1 MERGRKQ
8 WQAQL
13 AGLAFAFLL
22 FAPALVQ
29 CAGAEADGEKDGL
42 ASPGKTVPPVP
53 PGWTGDSG
61 SAQGSSPDG
70 SSWKYEWGWAAGP
83 GGKGSGFGYGYG
95 GSGDA
100 GGGGEGGGSGRG
112 GGGGSGRTFGPG
124 DRGYGGHPGGYGGN
138 GAGRYN
144 GEAGGEEAF
153 GGEDGGAGW
162 NKRGGFPAGSTE
174 KKQDGGGKN

>member
-1 MERGRKQ
+1 MESGGKQ

-13 AGLAFAFLL
+13 AGLALAFLL
-22 FAPALVQ
+22 FAPAFVQ

-61 SAQGSSPDG
+61 SAQGSIPDG
-70 SSWKYEWGWAAGP
+70 STWKYEWGWAAGP
-83 GGKGSGFGYGYG
+83 VGKGSGFGYGYG

-100 GGGGEGGGSGRG
+100 GGGGQGGGSGV
-112 GGGGSGRTFGPG
+112 GSGRTFGPR
-124 DRGYGGHPGGYGGN
+124 DRGYGGYPGGYGGN
-138 GAGRYN
+138 GAGGYN
-144 GEAGGEEAF
+144 GEGAF

-162 NKRGGFPAGSTE
+162 NKRGGFR
-174 KKQDGGGKN
+174 GGGWR